1 MPEPATD
8 GGPAVLVTGA
18 FGDIGRRTV
27 AVVAARGGQVVTMDR
42 TPLPGDVAALVCRE
56 ITVDLTDDA
65 NVARHLEARD
75 MPAVR
80 HVIAVA
86 GGGDVDELSQQ
97 DPATESLEIFNRV
110 VVNNLH
116 AAFVTVRNTVPLLRR
131 QPGDRS
137 ITLVGSINAYGGY
150 GAPGYSA
157 AKAGLSGLVAAL
169 ATPLGAEGMRINC
182 LALGTVDTANLRHL
196 AEARGRRHDLGAVA
210 EKAPLHRVLTSDDV
224 ARSLAAM
231 ALDMPGLTGTTV
243 VLDNGQTLIR

>member
-18 FGDIGRRTV
+18 SGDIGQRVV
-27 AVVAARGGQVVTMDR
+27 AVVAARGCRVVTMDR

-65 NVARHLEARD
+65 AVAGHLEAAD
-75 MPAVR
+75 LPAVR

-86 GGGDVDELSQQ
+86 GGGDVDELSEQ
-97 DPATESLEIFNRV
+97 DPATECLDIFSRV
-110 VVNNLH
+110 VANNLQ

-137 ITLVGSINAYGGY
+137 ITFVGSINAYGGY

-157 AKAGLSGLVAAL
+157 AKAGLSGLAAAL
-169 ATPLGAEGMRINC
+169 ATPLGAEGIRINC
-182 LALGTVDTANLRHL
+182 LALGTVDTANLRYL
-196 AEARGRRHDLGAVA
+196 AELRGRRHDLAA
-210 EKAPLHRVLTSDDV
+210 IAAKAPLQRVLTPDDV
-224 ARSLAAM
+224 ARSLTAM